1 MEALTNLLAVN
12 SDLAEVAALDVFDVN
27 RTHGTLKI
35 DLTSRKSNKRFT
47 ITAEKTVCVREFDE
61 GDAMTYLP
69 ELRGGVYV
77 CEKSDLLDWFSFS
90 RSPLDAIHGLRHW
103 VLLSSDTVI
112 EWLSISE
119 PTINTKEYSR
129 EP

>member
-1 MEALTNLLAVN
+1 MQALTNLLAVI
-12 SDLAEVAALDVFDVN
+12 SDLSEVAGLDVIDVN
-27 RTHGTLKI
+27 RTHGTLEI
-35 DLTSRKSNKRFT
+35 DLTSRRLKKGFT
-47 ITAEKTVCVREFDE
+47 VTAEKTVCVREFDE

-77 CEKSDLLDWFSFS
+77 CEKSDLLDWFAFS

-103 VLLSSDTVI
+103 ILVSSDTVI
-112 EWLSISE
+112 EWLSTTE
-119 PTINTKEYSR
+119 PTINTKEYSS